1 MLLYLTSN
9 QKSNLIDPAVR
20 NMTLPAKK
28 LVGRFSLK
36 SFVTKDMRNYA
47 NAKFFVVDA
56 ACIEES
62 GNDFTLALQSFQM
75 MFSARIIVILSGYED
90 VNGEVQRL
98 LSIGVVNLVTG
109 ETMEDALDELTEAL
123 SEDGMQRYVVKAP
136 VYEQPATQREK
147 APEPDE
153 IIPYRWNARNIRIA
167 VAGSQR
173 RSGVT
178 VTAFIRMK
186 EKGFSFQSISN
197 YKRSL
202 RAAFFI
208 AIEDDCVRK
217 NPFSFALNKV
227 LEDNRG
233 EKTVLTPEQEV
244 SLIDFVQNDKVYRK
258 YVDELIILLGTGLRI
273 SEFCGLTTNLDFKN
287 RLIRV
292 DHQLLRDPKSGYYIE
307 TPKTK
312 SGYREIPMS
321 EPVYQALKRVVKNR
335 GKKTTIMI
343 DGYTNFLFLKRD
355 GTPKVGMDYNNMIRN
370 LLKKYN
376 KQHKEPLPN
385 ITPHSFRH
393 TFCTRM
399 ANAGMNPKA
408 LQYIMGHA
416 NITMTLDYYTHVD
429 ACSVRAEMERLAA

>member
-1 MLLYLTSN
+1 M
-9 QKSNLIDPAVR
+9 
-20 NMTLPAKK
+20 
-28 LVGRFSLK
+28 
-36 SFVTKDMRNYA
+36 
-47 NAKFFVVDA
+47 
-56 ACIEES
+56 CI
-62 GNDFTLALQSFQM
+62 
-75 MFSARIIVILSGYED
+75 
-90 VNGEVQRL
+90 
-98 LSIGVVNLVTG
+98 
-109 ETMEDALDELTEAL
+109 
-123 SEDGMQRYVVKAP
+123 
-136 VYEQPATQREK
+136 
-147 APEPDE
+147 
-153 IIPYRWNARNIRIA
+153 
-167 VAGSQR
+167 
-173 RSGVT
+173 
-178 VTAFIRMK
+178 
-186 EKGFSFQSISN
+186 
-197 YKRSL
+197 
-202 RAAFFI
+202 
-208 AIEDDCVRK
+208 
-217 NPFSFALNKV
+217 
-227 LEDNRG
+227 
-233 EKTVLTPEQEV
+233 
-244 SLIDFVQNDKVYRK
+244 
-258 YVDELIILLGTGLRI
+258 
-273 SEFCGLTTNLDFKN
+273 
-287 RLIRV
+287 
-292 DHQLLRDPKSGYYIE
+292 RDSPKSGYYIE